1 MSHTYLLDILTPE
14 RPFFS
19 DQVEALTVYAPDGSI
34 TILAGH
40 APLITPLEAGSL
52 KIKVDGQWKE
62 AFHSEGFMDVSRNGV
77 VVFAQSCEWPENIDT
92 HRALEAKRR
101 AEEALRQKQS
111 IKEHK
116 LSQLAL
122 TRAMARLRIS
132 HYK

>member
-1 MSHTYLLDILTPE
+1 MSRIYLLDILTPE

-19 DQVEALTVYAPDGSI
+19 GQVEALTVYLPDGSI
-34 TILAGH
+34 TILSGH
-40 APLITPLEAGSL
+40 APLIAPLEAGSL
-52 KIKVDGQWKE
+52 KIKIDGQWKE
-62 AFHSEGFMDVSRNGV
+62 AFHSEGFMDVNGNGV

-92 HRALEAKRR
+92 QRALDAKKR

-132 HYK
+132 RYQ